1 MTAEPRFPWHRAG
14 ADIYGEYR
22 YRLWREWAPALGRC
36 CFVMLNPST
45 ADGQQ
50 DDPTIRRCIRF
61 ATDWGFGRLDVVNL
75 YALRS
80 TNPKALRSHPDPT
93 GPHNDEAIREA
104 VHGAHVVAAWGAGH
118 HSPHR
123 VEQVLSLIEPLEPVH
138 ALGFTASGAPRHPL
152 YVAANTRTVPWRARW
167 RTA

>member
-1 MTAEPRFPWHRAG
+1 MAEPRFPWHSGG
-14 ADIYGEYR
+14 ADVEGPYR
-22 YRLWREWAPALGRC
+22 YRLWREWAPELGRC

-45 ADGQQ
+45 ANAEQ

-80 TNPKALRSHPDPT
+80 TNPKALRSHHDPT
-93 GPHNDEAIREA
+93 GPRNDEAIREA
-104 VHGAHVVAAWGAGH
+104 VHGATVVAAWGAGH
-118 HSPHR
+118 RSPHR

-152 YVAANTRTVPWRARW
+152 YVAAITRSVPWRARW
-167 RTA
+167 RKT